1 MWPRDR
7 AGATMTDVVA
17 ESTRSAGV
25 EFHDVAKRFGATEA
39 LHGISVELPDRQIT
53 AIVGESGSGKSTL
66 LQHINGMLRPD
77 RGDVYVF
84 EKPIDYHD
92 LTTLRRRIGYAVQ
105 GVGLFPHL
113 TVAGNVG
120 LLARLD
126 GWSDTRRTARINE
139 LMRLMELDLAL
150 AERYPHTLSGGQQQR
165 VGLCRAWMMS
175 PPLLLLDEPFSGLDP
190 VTRSSLHERILVLQ
204 EQSPIAIVL
213 VTHDMREAER
223 LATYLVVLRHGTVVQ
238 HGPMQSLLANPH
250 PYVRELLGASQ

>member
-1 MWPRDR
+1 M
-7 AGATMTDVVA
+7 
-17 ESTRSAGV
+17 SASV
-25 EFHDVAKRFGATEA
+25 QFHDVAKRFDTTEA
-39 LHGISVELPDRQIT
+39 LRGISLELPARQIT

-77 RGDVYVF
+77 RGDVRVF
-84 EKPIDYHD
+84 GSPIDYRH
-92 LTTLRRRIGYAVQ
+92 LTALRRRIGYAVQ

-113 TVAGNVG
+113 TVAGNIG

-126 GWSDTRRTARINE
+126 GWSRERQAERIAT
-139 LMRLMELDLAL
+139 LMTLMELDPAL
-150 AERYPHTLSGGQQQR
+150 AQRYPHTLSGGQQQR
-165 VGLCRAWMMS
+165 VGLCRALMMS

-204 EQSPIAIVL
+204 DEAPTAIVL

-223 LATYLVVLRHGTVVQ
+223 LATYLVVLRHGEVVQ
-238 HGPMQSLLANPH
+238 HGPLPGLLANPH